1 MKNRFLASLA
11 VSLVMSAA
19 LANAGD
25 QDKDKTKPTTPP
37 KQAAA
42 VHPKPQANVS
52 RAAAPVTH
60 AAPAATV
67 HAAPAATPHA
77 AAPADQHATTQVVR
91 PKPAVTAVRQTA
103 VTQHQTVG
111 HATQANGR
119 GPDRAVVRHVSTQ
132 ELHQRM
138 NAPVGR
144 EVLIRDRDHYHQVEL
159 ARYRVHPAPF
169 RFEPRQR
176 VVLVNLR
183 IVPATYYHRRAVFYG
198 AYGFVPPVYIYN
210 FRPSYGLWCATFLAF
225 MLDRIALA
233 HQYEYSLMYYD
244 HMNEPEFMEWRQE
257 MNGLAAENADLRE
270 KLAALD
276 ARVSEL
282 EGTQRNAAYVPQ
294 EAGDVALSPQAIDKL
309 TAAPEK

>member
-1 MKNRFLASLA
+1 MKNRFLAGLA
-11 VSLVMSAA
+11 VTLVLSAA
-19 LANAGD
+19 LAHAGD
-25 QDKDKTKPTTPP
+25 QDKDKTKTPP
-37 KQAAA
+37 K
-42 VHPKPQANVS
+42 P
-52 RAAAPVTH
+52 T
-60 AAPAATV
+60 ATV
-67 HAAPAATPHA
+67 HSKPSSNASHASPSATGN
-77 AAPADQHATTQVVR
+77 ATAHVAL
-91 PKPAVTAVRQTA
+91 PKPAVTAQHPSTA
-103 VTQHQTVG
+103 MTQPQTVATHLQGSG
-111 HATQANGR
+111 HPAPSIVR
-119 GPDRAVVRHVSTQ
+119 GPDHAVVRHVSTQ

-159 ARYRVHPAPF
+159 VRYRVHPAPF

-176 VVLVNLR
+176 VVLTNLR

-244 HMNEPEFMEWRQE
+244 HMNEPEFMEWRRE
-257 MNGLAAENADLRE
+257 MNGLAAENAELRE